1 MSSYKNVIAKKCVSS
16 LSSVQ
21 YILLKTL
28 TNISKDLKNVKF
40 EKDLILFLISFHR
53 GRLNVGRLLYT
64 KFGNNHFNEQL
75 QQGKIKVLIG
85 LSEERT
91 FTISGM

>member
-1 MSSYKNVIAKKCVSS
+1 MTSYKNVIAKKCVSS

-64 KFGNNHFNEQL
+64 KFGNNHFNELL
-75 QQGKIKVLIG
+75 QAKIKVLIG